1 MKTTIIYIIFFFI
14 SCLLLPIRGHTQTNS
29 KKDTLGI
36 FKSPAKL
43 DFKVSTDTVP
53 QNNSDYVDNMLG
65 FAKTFLGTPY
75 LSSGASPTGFDCSGF
90 VSYVLG
96 NFGMD
101 VIHSSYGLAEYGR
114 TVKLSEARPGDLMFF
129 KGSNSGSSRIGHVAI
144 IYEVNSTEGIK
155 FIHASSSKGIT
166 IDRFNGSAYYVPR
179 YVTTKRLDYGVDSKE
194 EKQGG
199 EEGLTFD

>member
-1 MKTTIIYIIFFFI
+1 MKTSIIYILFFFI
-14 SCLLLPIRGHTQTNS
+14 SSLSLTIKVSAQTS
-29 KKDTLGI
+29 LKKDSITSS
-36 FKSPAKL
+36 KSKAKL
-43 DFKVSTDTVP
+43 DFKVHTDSLP
-53 QNNSDYVDNMLG
+53 QNNSAYVDNMLG

-96 NFGMD
+96 NFGLD

-114 TVKLSEARPGDLMFF
+114 TVKLSEAKPGDLMFF

-144 IYEVNSTEGIK
+144 IYEVNPTEGIK

-179 YVTTKRLDYGVDSKE
+179 YVTTKRLDYGVESQSSKSN
-194 EKQGG
+194 

>member
-1 MKTTIIYIIFFFI
+1 MKRSIVYILFFLFFCLAIPSLGLSQTTIE
-14 SCLLLPIRGHTQTNS
+14 
-29 KKDTLGI
+29 KDSLI
-36 FKSPAKL
+36 DSNKAQPKL
-43 DFKVSTDTVP
+43 DFKASSDSVP
-53 QNNSDYVDNMLG
+53 QNNSAYVDNMLS

-114 TVKLSEARPGDLMFF
+114 TVKLSDARPGDLMFF

-144 IYEVNSTEGIK
+144 VYEIHPTEGIK

-179 YVTTKRLDYGVDSKE
+179 YVTTKRLDYGVE
-194 EKQGG
+194 EVKKAEG
-199 EEGLTFD
+199 EITFD